1 MKHLLITTIATVFL
15 VGCGPS
21 RAEREMFGAVLKGN
35 IAAVKQYLDNG
46 VNVNAKNEPGLTP
59 LHWAV
64 NEDFK
69 GSHRELAKLLIDK
82 GADVKATDDIL
93 DTPLHGASNKETAEL
108 LIKAGAD
115 VDAKGPKGRTI
126 LYSSARNAANA
137 PSQTWAMYLGLV
149 ELLIAKGADVDVKN
163 ESGETPL
170 HVVARQ
176 FDEKKASEICEL
188 LIANG
193 AKVNEKKLNG
203 QTPLDEANGNKR
215 TKTAD
220 LLRKHGG
227 KTSEELKAEG
237 K

>member
-1 MKHLLITTIATVFL
+1 MKNFLTTAIATVFL

-46 VNVNAKNEPGLTP
+46 VNVNAKSEPGLTS
-59 LHWAV
+59 LHCAV

-69 GSHRELAKLLIDK
+69 GSHRELVKLLIEK
-82 GADVKATDDIL
+82 GADVNARDDIL
-93 DTPLHGASNKETAEL
+93 DTPLHGASNKETAET
-108 LIKAGAD
+108 LIKA
-115 VDAKGPKGRTI
+115 
-126 LYSSARNAANA
+126 
-137 PSQTWAMYLGLV
+137 
-149 ELLIAKGADVDVKN
+149 GADVDVKN

-170 HVVARQ
+170 HVVERQ

-193 AKVNEKKLNG
+193 ARVNEKKLNG

-215 TKTAD
+215 NKTTD

-227 KTSEELKAEG
+227 KTAQELKAEG

>member
-1 MKHLLITTIATVFL
+1 MKNFLTTAIATVFL
-15 VGCGPS
+15 GGCGS
-21 RAEREMFGAVLKGN
+21 SGAEREMFGAVLKGN

-46 VNVNAKNEPGLTP
+46 VNVNAKSEPGLTS
-59 LHWAV
+59 LHCAV

-69 GSHRELAKLLIDK
+69 GSHRELVKLLIDK
-82 GADVKATDDIL
+82 GADVNARDDIL
-93 DTPLHGASNKETAEL
+93 DTPLHGASNKETAEI

-115 VDAKGPKGRTI
+115 VNAKNIYGKAI

-137 PSQTWAMYLGLV
+137 SVTWQMYLDLV

-215 TKTAD
+215 TKTTD

-227 KTSEELKAEG
+227 KTAQELKAEG

>member
-1 MKHLLITTIATVFL
+1 MKNFLTTAIATVFL

-35 IAAVKQYLDNG
+35 IATVKQYLDNG
-46 VNVNAKNEPGLTP
+46 VNVNAKSEPGLTS
-59 LHWAV
+59 LHCAV

-69 GSHRELAKLLIDK
+69 GSHRELVKLLIDK
-82 GADVKATDDIL
+82 GADVNARDDIL
-93 DTPLHGASNKETAEL
+93 DTPLHGASNKETAEI

-115 VDAKGPKGRTI
+115 VNAKNINGKAI

-137 PSQTWAMYLGLV
+137 SVTWQMYLDLV

-193 AKVNEKKLNG
+193 ARVNEKKLNG

-215 TKTAD
+215 TKTTD

-227 KTSEELKAEG
+227 KTAQELKAEG

>member
-1 MKHLLITTIATVFL
+1 MKNFLTTAIATVFL

-35 IAAVKQYLDNG
+35 IATVKQYLDNG

-82 GADVKATDDIL
+82 GADVNARDDIL
-93 DTPLHGASNKETAEL
+93 DTPLHGASNKETAEIL
-108 LIKAGAD
+108 TKAGAD
-115 VDAKGPKGRTI
+115 VNAKNINGKAI
-126 LYSSARNAANA
+126 VYSSARNATNV
-137 PSQTWAMYLGLV
+137 SVTWKMYLGLV

-176 FDEKKASEICEL
+176 FDEKK
-188 LIANG
+188 
-193 AKVNEKKLNG
+193 
-203 QTPLDEANGNKR
+203 
-215 TKTAD
+215 
-220 LLRKHGG
+220 LLRFASCLLP
-227 KTSEELKAEG
+227 TERR
-237 K
+237 

>member
-1 MKHLLITTIATVFL
+1 MKNFLTTAIATVFL

-35 IAAVKQYLDNG
+35 IATVKQYLDNG

-82 GADVKATDDIL
+82 GADVNARDDIL
-93 DTPLHGASNKETAEL
+93 DTPLHGASNKETAEIL
-108 LIKAGAD
+108 TKAGAD
-115 VDAKGPKGRTI
+115 VNAKNINGKAI
-126 LYSSARNAANA
+126 VYSSARNATNV
-137 PSQTWAMYLGLV
+137 SVTWKMYLGLV

-176 FDEKKASEICEL
+176 FDEKK
-188 LIANG
+188 
-193 AKVNEKKLNG
+193 
-203 QTPLDEANGNKR
+203 
-215 TKTAD
+215 
-220 LLRKHGG
+220 LLRFASCLLPTERG
-227 KTSEELKAEG
+227 
-237 K
+237 

>member
-1 MKHLLITTIATVFL
+1 MKNFLTTAIATVFL

-46 VNVNAKNEPGLTP
+46 VNVNAKSEPGLTS
-59 LHWAV
+59 LHCAV

-69 GSHRELAKLLIDK
+69 GSHRELVKLLIEK
-82 GADVKATDDIL
+82 GADVNARDDIL
-93 DTPLHGASNKETAEL
+93 DTPLHGASNKETAEI
-108 LIKAGAD
+108 LIKA
-115 VDAKGPKGRTI
+115 
-126 LYSSARNAANA
+126 
-137 PSQTWAMYLGLV
+137 
-149 ELLIAKGADVDVKN
+149 GADVDVKN

-170 HVVARQ
+170 HVVERQ

-215 TKTAD
+215 NKTTD

-227 KTSEELKAEG
+227 KTAQELKAEG

>member
-1 MKHLLITTIATVFL
+1 MKNFLTTAIATVFL

-35 IAAVKQYLDNG
+35 IATVKQYLDNG
-46 VNVNAKNEPGLTP
+46 VNVNAKSEPGLTS
-59 LHWAV
+59 LHCAV

-82 GADVKATDDIL
+82 GADVNARDDIL
-93 DTPLHGASNKETAEL
+93 DTPLHGASNKETAEI

-115 VDAKGPKGRTI
+115 VNAKNINGKAI
-126 LYSSARNAANA
+126 VYSSARNATNV
-137 PSQTWAMYLGLV
+137 SVTWKMYLGLV

-176 FDEKKASEICEL
+176 FDEKK
-188 LIANG
+188 
-193 AKVNEKKLNG
+193 
-203 QTPLDEANGNKR
+203 
-215 TKTAD
+215 
-220 LLRKHGG
+220 LLRFASYLLP
-227 KTSEELKAEG
+227 TERR
-237 K
+237 